1 MPCAFPHA
9 CRAAV
14 PLGEK
19 LAGLLLAAAL
29 SVGLA
34 VPAHASESYSRNQSV
49 AQNDS
54 DDFWEIR
61 IPKITWPDLDLPDFD
76 LPDMGLYE
84 NELGL
89 APAPLPRYRVGQRF
103 TFSDGSTQTVA
114 AVEPGRVTWR
124 DHKGRRSKRA
134 LSFVE
139 HWATARN
146 MRIVE
151 GTGALWPLDVGRFDR
166 LRVQRVGKATD
177 GGKTRKRIQE
187 HACLVMGSERITV
200 AAGTFDSFRVE
211 CKRYSRKRIAE
222 RRIWHYAPAINHYV
236 RFERIT
242 RKGGRREYREL
253 VAKSG

>member
-1 MPCAFPHA
+1 MPSAPSHA
-9 CRAAV
+9 CRAAA

-19 LAGLLLAAAL
+19 LSGLLLAAAL

-34 VPAHASESYSRNQSV
+34 VPTHASESYQSV

-124 DHKGRRSKRA
+124 DNKGRRSKRA

-151 GTGALWPLDVGRFDR
+151 GTGALWPLEVGRFDR
-166 LRVQRVGKATD
+166 FRVQRT
-177 GGKTRKRIQE
+177 GKTARKRIQE

-200 AAGTFDSFRVE
+200 AAGTFDAFRVE

>member
-1 MPCAFPHA
+1 MPSAPSHA
-9 CRAAV
+9 CRAAA

-19 LAGLLLAAAL
+19 LSGLLLAAAL

-34 VPAHASESYSRNQSV
+34 VPTHASESYQSV

-61 IPKITWPDLDLPDFD
+61 IPKIAWPDLDLPDFD

-124 DHKGRRSKRA
+124 DNKGRRSKRA

-151 GTGALWPLDVGRFDR
+151 GTSALWPLEVGRFDR
-166 LRVQRVGKATD
+166 FRVQRT
-177 GGKTRKRIQE
+177 GKTARKRIQE

-200 AAGTFDSFRVE
+200 AAGTFDAFRVE